1 MKITVTLLAVV
12 TLLSCTA
19 SAETANEL
27 ALRYNKPASTWE
39 ETLPLGNGR
48 IGMMPDGE

>member
-1 MKITVTLLAVV
+1 MGNPMKITVTLLAVV

-39 ETLPLGNGR
+39 ETLPWVT
-48 IGMMPDGE
+48 DASA